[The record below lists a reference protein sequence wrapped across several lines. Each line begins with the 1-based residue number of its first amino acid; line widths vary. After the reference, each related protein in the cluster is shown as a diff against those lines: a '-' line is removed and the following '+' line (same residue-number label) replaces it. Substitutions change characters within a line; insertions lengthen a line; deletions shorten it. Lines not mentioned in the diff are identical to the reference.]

1 MIQTYLDLARVHAA
15 LLVVSLPFFG
25 AALSVAFAHSRVSW
39 VIASLTALAMA
50 ALAIDLSV
58 CALSPGGVAGVRE
71 GLAIAADSLSALSLV
86 VIATA
91 TAVVA
96 ISGQTF
102 FSGAERPSAA
112 FSPSLVLVTGGAWSG
127 AVLARDFTTLFV
139 FAEIA
144 WLASIGLVAL
154 SSHRSRGALNGAL
167 RMATLGGV
175 AAAFFLLGIGL
186 AERGLGNSVIAD
198 IAGQRIAAPNL
209 TGVGIA
215 LIMFALVCK
224 AGIAPLNAWTG
235 ASYGKASAFA
245 TLAVAAIGA
254 PGAMLALAHIS
265 AFALAAPAIGGGLGL
280 ALSVIGVASAIIGSV
295 QAIGAANIWR
305 LAAYSAAAQLG
316 CVVLAIALGSPAGL
330 EAAFIQVL
338 ALAASLIALIGAA
351 TLGGADDGMS
361 SLDGL
366 GRRAPLASI
375 VMTAGALS
383 LMGAPLTLSFLGRW
397 RLVEAALGI
406 GWWWV
411 AAAAI
416 VLSLAGSYYGG
427 RLIERVYFR
436 HATQSPSG
444 AKEDLR
450 WKFALAPALA
460 VAFITIASAIEPSL
474 LLRAASAASQ
484 VILERAP

>member
-1 MIQTYLDLARVHAA
+1 MIEAYLDLARTHAA
-15 LLVVSLPFFG
+15 LLVVALPFFG
-25 AALSVAFAHSRVSW
+25 AGLCVAFSHPRISW
-39 VIASLTALAMA
+39 VVASLTGLAA
-50 ALAIDLSV
+50 AGLAIDLSV
-58 CALSPGGVAGVRE
+58 RALTPGGVVGVRE
-71 GLAIAADSLSALSLV
+71 GLAIASDPLSALSLV
-86 VIATA
+86 VIASA
-91 TAVVA
+91 TAFVA
-96 ISGQTF
+96 ICAQAF
-102 FSGAERPSAA
+102 FSGAERASAGL
-112 FSPSLVLVTGGAWSG
+112 SPALVLAGGGAWSG

-139 FAEIA
+139 FAEIG

-154 SSHRSRGALNGAL
+154 SSHKSRGALNGAL
-167 RMATLGGV
+167 RMTTLGGV

-186 AERGLGNSVIAD
+186 AQRGLGTAVIAD
-198 IAGQRIAAPNL
+198 IASQRIVAPNL
-209 TGVGIA
+209 TGAGIA
-215 LIMFALVCK
+215 LIMLALVCK
-224 AGIAPLNAWTG
+224 AGVAPLNAWAA

-245 TLAVAAIGA
+245 TLALAAIGA
-254 PGAMLALAHIS
+254 PGAMLALAHVAAS
-265 AFALAAPAIGGGLGL
+265 ALAAPAIGGGLGL
-280 ALSVIGVASAIIGSV
+280 ALSVVGVASAIIGSM

-316 CVVLAIALGSPAGL
+316 CVILAIALGSPAGL

-338 ALAASLIALIGAA
+338 ALAASLTALIGAA
-351 TLGGADDGMS
+351 CLSGADDTMS

-427 RLIERVYFR
+427 RLIERIYFR

-450 WKFALAPALA
+450 WKLALAPALVA
-460 VAFITIASAIEPSL
+460 AFITIASAIEPSL